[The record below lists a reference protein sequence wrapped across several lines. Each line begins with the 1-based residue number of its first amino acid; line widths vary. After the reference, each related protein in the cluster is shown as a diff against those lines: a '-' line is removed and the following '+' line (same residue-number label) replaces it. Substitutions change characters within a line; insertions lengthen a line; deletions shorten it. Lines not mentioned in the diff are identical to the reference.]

1 MDFLKRVE
9 HNRWCTEKLLSGFRP
24 LSKSEKADYMKLSE
38 KERSDRKEELKKLPT
53 RAHVDLSS
61 YDEVAVMDAGTLQ
74 NDINLIMAIPKIVFP
89 PSR

>member
-1 MDFLKRVE
+1 MFDI
-9 HNRWCTEKLLSGFRP
+9 
-24 LSKSEKADYMKLSE
+24 
-38 KERSDRKEELKKLPT
+38 KEELKKLPT